1 MPDDLTDI
9 GLGILIIIL
18 MQGISAAAIIYALG

>member
-18 MQGISAAAIIYALG
+18 MQGISTAVIIYALG